1 MEVNKSVAN
10 KIYLEEI
17 TCGLLQALLPPSH
30 PFYVM
35 QKHFFTIKL
44 IYNARQI
51 VLPLSEEDKQE
62 KGRIY
67 PARGHRI
74 INKTR
79 YFYQQIR
86 KFK

>member
-1 MEVNKSVAN
+1 MEVNKSVIN
-10 KIYLEEI
+10 KIYIDEI
-17 TCGLLQALLPPSH
+17 TYGLLQALLPPSH
-30 PFYVM
+30 PFYTT

-51 VLPLSEEDKQE
+51 ILPLSEEDKQE

-67 PARGHRI
+67 PARGHI
-74 INKTR
+74 ILNKTR

-86 KFK
+86 KFE